1 MSQSKKDLD
10 IQNELD
16 KISAAENKNIQNRHI
31 SLYLEPLR
39 EIVLPR
45 NMSNSI
51 GPTVDRSTFT
61 LLGILCLVVILSACF
76 NYTNLSIARAL
87 RRVREIGVRKSVG
100 ASRKQVFHQ
109 FICESIILSMLAL
122 VLAFVFFLFIR
133 KEFISMNIGTRK
145 C

>member
-1 MSQSKKDLD
+1 M
-10 IQNELD
+10 
-16 KISAAENKNIQNRHI
+16 
-31 SLYLEPLR
+31 YLEPLR

-61 LLGILCLVVILSACF
+61 MLGILCLVVILSACF

-87 RRVREIGVRKSVG
+87 RRVREIGVRKSIG

-109 FICESIILSMLAL
+109 FICESIILAMFAL
-122 VLAFVFFLFIR
+122 ILAFFSFYYPQRVYFD
-133 KEFISMNIGTRK
+133 ECQVPGNVDA
-145 C
+145 